1 MKPTLPPA
9 IANRDA
15 VPADCPLT
23 VNELNAIRA
32 LADGKIYKQIAG
44 ESGRSVSTVRTQLH
58 TAYRRLGVSDR
69 AQAVIVCER
78 AGWLEDVLPEHR
90 KRKRADQVTHTQQL
104 YLDAFQ
110 RWLRSNSD
118 EDHNEMRVLARIVKR
133 EGAPTMTLRVRMTEA
148 RALPQSLLDDVAR

>member
-32 LADGKIYKQIAG
+32 LADGKTYKQIAFDT
-44 ESGRSVSTVRTQLH
+44 GRTVSTVRTQLH
-58 TAYRRLGVSDR
+58 TAYCRLGVRDR

-78 AGWLEDVLPEHR
+78 AGWLENVLPEH
-90 KRKRADQVTHTQQL
+90 RKRADQVTHTQQL

-118 EDHNEMRVLARIVKR
+118 EDHLEMRVLARIVKR
-133 EGAPTMTLRVRMTEA
+133 EGARTTALRVQMIEA
-148 RALPQSLLDDVAR
+148 RRQVPQSLIDDLVR